1 MYPASDM
8 KPIHL
13 EPAIGPVKRLHRWP
27 WFGLKG
33 FTRRLEIPR
42 RLRALVRARESSLIA
57 LAALVGVLGG
67 LVVAAMGTAVDLL
80 HEVFFNLS
88 TNGRSAFHWE
98 TAERL
103 SAQLKLNPILALSVP
118 LLGGLLFGATTELIK
133 RWRPER
139 EIDPIEANALHG
151 GRMSFIGSVVVA
163 LQTVWSSGV
172 GASVGLEA
180 GYTQLASGVASRIGM
195 AFRLRRGDL
204 RVLVGCGA
212 AAGIAGAFGAPLA
225 GAFYAFELII
235 GSYSPSGLAPVGISA
250 LIGFLVA
257 HAFSPAEIGVVGPEK
272 MVIATRDFAIAGML
286 GLLMAVLG
294 IILMRGVAISET
306 MFARLRLRPILRTVI
321 GGAVVGLLAIISPQV
336 MSSGHGA
343 LRIIGVLDLSIRT
356 VALVFALKIVASIA
370 SLGSGFR
377 GGLFFSSLLI
387 GSLGGHL
394 LAVALT
400 TLFPTYYFDP
410 NAYAVI
416 GMSALAASVIGGPL
430 TMIFIALETTGDL
443 WLATLVLVA
452 VIISAQVTREVF
464 GYSFATWRFHL
475 RGETI
480 RSAADIGW
488 MRELT
493 VGKMMRQDVQTVHAS
508 TNVAAFREA
517 FPLGSAAYVV
527 TVDEADRYVGLIL
540 VADTHAA
547 EVTPDQP
554 IKDFLHYA
562 DEMLLPGMAVKES
575 VLAFDR
581 AEAEA
586 LAVVDSY
593 LDRRVIGLLT
603 EAYVLRRYSAALE
616 RRRQEMLGDE

>member
-1 MYPASDM
+1 M
-8 KPIHL
+8 
-13 EPAIGPVKRLHRWP
+13 
-27 WFGLKG
+27 
-33 FTRRLEIPR
+33 
-42 RLRALVRARESSLIA
+42 
-57 LAALVGVLGG
+57 GVLGG
-67 LVVAAMGTAVDLL
+67 LVVAAMGTAVDVL
-80 HEVFFNLS
+80 HDIFFHLPQ
-88 TNGRSAFHWE
+88 TPGSAGFHWE
-98 TAERL
+98 TTERL
-103 SAQLKLNPILALSVP
+103 SAQLSLNPIFAFAVP
-118 LLGGLLFGATTELIK
+118 LIGGLIFGITSEVI
-133 RWRPER
+133 RRFRPER
-139 EIDPIEANALHG
+139 EVDPIEANALHG
-151 GRMSFIGSVVVA
+151 GRMSLLGSIIVA
-163 LQTVWSSGV
+163 AQTVWSSGV

-180 GYTQLASGVASRIGM
+180 GYTQFASGLASRIGN
-195 AFRLRRGDL
+195 AFHLRRGDL
-204 RVLVGCGA
+204 RILVGCGA

-225 GAFYAFELII
+225 GAFYGFELII
-235 GSYSPSGLAPVGISA
+235 GSYSPNSLAPVGLSA

-257 HAFSPAEIGVVGPEK
+257 HAFSPADIGVVGPEK
-272 MVIATRDFAIAGML
+272 MTIVSRDLVMAAVL
-286 GLLMAVLG
+286 GLLTAVLG
-294 IILMRGVAISET
+294 IFLMRGVALCEA
-306 MFARLRLRPILRTVI
+306 MFSRLRLRPALRTMI
-321 GGAVVGLLAIISPQV
+321 GGLVVGLLAIVSPQV

-356 VALVFALKIVASIA
+356 VALVFVLKILASIA

-400 TLFPTYYFDP
+400 TLFPTTYFDP

-416 GMSALAASVIGGPL
+416 GMSALAAAVIGGPL

-443 WLATLVLVA
+443 WLTTLVLIA
-452 VIISAQVTREVF
+452 VIISAQVTREMF

-488 MRELT
+488 MRDLT
-493 VGKMMRQDVQTVHAS
+493 VGRMMRQDVQTVHAS

-517 FPLGSAAYVV
+517 FPLGSSPHVV
-527 TVDEADRYVGLIL
+527 AVDEADRYVGLIHVPEL
-540 VADTHAA
+540 HAA
-547 EVTPDQP
+547 EVAENRP
-554 IKDFLHYA
+554 IKDFLHYT
-562 DEMLLPGMAVKES
+562 DEMLLSGMAVKEA

-616 RRRQEMLGDE
+616 RRRQEMLGEE

>member
-1 MYPASDM
+1 M
-8 KPIHL
+8 KPIRL
-13 EPAIGPVKRLHRWP
+13 EPGPAVYPLKRSRRPP
-27 WFGLKG
+27 WYALM
-33 FTRRLEIPR
+33 RMARHLEIPR
-42 RLRALVRARESSLIA
+42 RVRALVRARESSLIG

-67 LVVAAMGTAVDLL
+67 LIVAIMGMAVDLL
-80 HEVFFNLS
+80 HQWLFDLPA
-88 TNGRSAFHWE
+88 GDRGPFHLE
-98 TAERL
+98 ASERL
-103 SAQLKLNPILALSVP
+103 SAQLHLNPILAFSVP
-118 LLGGLLFGATTELIK
+118 LLGGLVFGIASELIR

-151 GRMSFIGSVVVA
+151 GRMSLLGSLIVA
-163 LQTVWSSGV
+163 AQTVWSSGV

-180 GYTQLASGVASRIGM
+180 GYTQFASGVASRIGM

-225 GAFYAFELII
+225 GAFYGFELII
-235 GSYSPSGLAPVGISA
+235 GSYSPNSLAPVAISS

-257 HAFSPAEIGVVGPEK
+257 HAFSPAEIGVVGPDK
-272 MVIATRDFAIAGML
+272 MIIATRDLAIAAML
-286 GLLMAVLG
+286 GLLTALLG
-294 IILMRGVAISET
+294 IVLMRGVALCES
-306 MFARLRLRPILRTVI
+306 MFSRLRLRPALRTVA
-321 GGAVVGLLAIISPQV
+321 GGAMVGLLAMVSPQV

-343 LRIIGVLDLSIRT
+343 LRISGVLDLSIST
-356 VALVFALKIVASIA
+356 VALVFVLKIVASIA

-400 TLFPTYYFDP
+400 MFFPTTYFDP

-443 WLATLVLVA
+443 WLTTLVLIA
-452 VIISAQVTREVF
+452 VIISAQVTREGF

-493 VGKMMRQDVQTVHAS
+493 VGKMMRPDVQTVHAS
-508 TNVAAFREA
+508 TTVASFREA
-517 FPLGSAAYVV
+517 FPLGSTAYVV
-527 TVDEADRYVGLIL
+527 AVDEADRYVGLIH
-540 VADTHAA
+540 VAETHTS
-547 EVTPDQP
+547 ETLPDKP

-593 LDRRVIGLLT
+593 LDRRVIGILT

-616 RRRQEMLGDE
+616 RRRQEMLGEE

>member
-1 MYPASDM
+1 LIAQIAT
-8 KPIHL
+8 K
-13 EPAIGPVKRLHRWP
+13 
-27 WFGLKG
+27 
-33 FTRRLEIPR
+33 LEIPR
-42 RLRALVRARESSLIA
+42 RLRALVRARESSLIL
-57 LAALVGVLGG
+57 LAALVGVVAG
-67 LVVAAMGTAVDLL
+67 LVVAVMGASVDLL
-80 HEVFFNLS
+80 HEVLFNLEH
-88 TNGRSAFHWE
+88 G
-98 TAERL
+98 ERL
-103 SAQLKLNPILALSVP
+103 SARLTLDPVLALSVP
-118 LLGGLLFGATTELIK
+118 LIGGMVFGVATEVIR

-151 GRMSFIGSVVVA
+151 GRMSLLGSIIVA
-163 LQTVWSSGV
+163 AQTVWSSGV

-180 GYTQLASGVASRIGM
+180 GYTQFASGIASRIGI

-204 RVLVGCGA
+204 RILVGCGA

-225 GAFYAFELII
+225 GAFYGFELII
-235 GSYSPSGLAPVGISA
+235 GSYSPSGLAPVGIAA

-257 HAFSPAEIGVVGPEK
+257 RQLSPADLGVVAPEK
-272 MVIATRDFAIAGML
+272 TVIVAHDLVLAATL
-286 GLLMAVLG
+286 GLLAAVLG
-294 IILMRGVAISET
+294 ILLMRGVALSEN
-306 MFARLRLRPILRTVI
+306 MFARLRLRPTLRTMA
-321 GGAVVGLLAIISPQV
+321 GGLVVGLLAIVSPQV

-343 LRIIGVLDLSIRT
+343 LRVAGVLDLSFRT
-356 VALVFALKIVASIA
+356 VALLFVLKIVASIA

-377 GGLFFSSLLI
+377 GGMFFSSLLI
-387 GSLGGHL
+387 GALGGHL

-400 TLFPTYYFDP
+400 MVWPTVYFDP

-443 WLATLVLVA
+443 WLTTAVLVA

-493 VGKMMRQDVQTVHAS
+493 VEKMMRQDIQTVQAS
-508 TNVAAFREA
+508 STTAAFREA
-517 FPLGSAAYVV
+517 FPLSSTAYVIA
-527 TVDEADRYVGLIL
+527 VDAADRYVGLIM
-540 VADTHAA
+540 VADAHAA
-547 EVTPDQP
+547 EADQDSS
-554 IKDFLHYA
+554 IKDLLRYPE
-562 DEMLLPGMAVKES
+562 EMLLPGMAVKEA

-593 LDRRVIGLLT
+593 LDRRVAGLLT

-616 RRRQEMLGDE
+616 DRRRDLGEE

>member
-1 MYPASDM
+1 LIAQIAT
-8 KPIHL
+8 K
-13 EPAIGPVKRLHRWP
+13 
-27 WFGLKG
+27 
-33 FTRRLEIPR
+33 LEIPR
-42 RLRALVRARESSLIA
+42 RLRALVRARESSLIL
-57 LAALVGVLGG
+57 LAALVGVVAG
-67 LVVAAMGTAVDLL
+67 LVVAVMGASVDLL
-80 HEVFFNLS
+80 HEVLFNLEH
-88 TNGRSAFHWE
+88 G
-98 TAERL
+98 ERL
-103 SAQLKLNPILALSVP
+103 SARLTLDPVLALSVP
-118 LLGGLLFGATTELIK
+118 LIGGMVFGVATEVIR

-151 GRMSFIGSVVVA
+151 GRMSLLGSIIVA
-163 LQTVWSSGV
+163 AQTVWSSGV

-180 GYTQLASGVASRIGM
+180 GYTQFASGIASRIGI

-204 RVLVGCGA
+204 RILVGCGA

-225 GAFYAFELII
+225 GAFYGFELII
-235 GSYSPSGLAPVGISA
+235 GSYSPSGLAPVGIAA

-257 HAFSPAEIGVVGPEK
+257 RQLSPADLGVVAPEK
-272 MVIATRDFAIAGML
+272 TVIVAHDLVLAATL
-286 GLLMAVLG
+286 GLLAAVLG
-294 IILMRGVAISET
+294 ILLMRGVALSEN
-306 MFARLRLRPILRTVI
+306 MFARLRLRPTLRTMA
-321 GGAVVGLLAIISPQV
+321 GGLVVGLLAIVSPQV

-343 LRIIGVLDLSIRT
+343 LRVAGVLDLSFRT
-356 VALVFALKIVASIA
+356 VALLFVLKIVASIA

-377 GGLFFSSLLI
+377 GGMFFSSLLI
-387 GSLGGHL
+387 GALGGHL

-400 TLFPTYYFDP
+400 MAWPTVYFDP

-443 WLATLVLVA
+443 WLTTAVLVA

-493 VGKMMRQDVQTVHAS
+493 VEKMMRQDIQTVQAS
-508 TNVAAFREA
+508 STTAAFREA
-517 FPLGSAAYVV
+517 FPLSSTAYVIA
-527 TVDEADRYVGLIL
+527 VDAADRYVGLIM
-540 VADTHAA
+540 VADAHAA
-547 EVTPDQP
+547 EADQDSS
-554 IKDFLHYA
+554 IKDLLRYPE
-562 DEMLLPGMAVKES
+562 EMLLPGMAVKEA

-593 LDRRVIGLLT
+593 LDRRVAGLLT

-616 RRRQEMLGDE
+616 DRRRDLGEE